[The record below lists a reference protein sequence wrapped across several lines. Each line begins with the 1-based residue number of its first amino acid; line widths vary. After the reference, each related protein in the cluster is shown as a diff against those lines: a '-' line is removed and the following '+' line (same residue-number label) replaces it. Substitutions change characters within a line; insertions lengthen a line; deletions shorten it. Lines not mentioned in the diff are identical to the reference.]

1 MSFLMW
7 VNTCTPAYNAAPVQ
21 LDSRGGAGSVE
32 GAAVAEDEG
41 SPEPLVLRLGVLG
54 QVINPGPLLGIHAKS
69 GMEVAVD

>member
-1 MSFLMW
+1 MW

-41 SPEPLVLRLGVLG
+41 SPGPLVLRFGVLG
-54 QVINPGPLLGIHAKS
+54 QVINLGPVLGILAKS
-69 GMEVAVD
+69 GMEVVVD